1 MRMPAPSLTRIS
13 RQLPPTHSKPMRDFK
28 AVHRVVVKIGTNVL
42 RSEAGGIDTG
52 FIRTVADQVCALNK
66 DGKQIVIVSSG
77 AIGMGAGE
85 LGIGGRI
92 DSVKLRQACA
102 AVGQP
107 ILMNT
112 YKEAFARHNTS
123 VAQVLLTREVLDNRT
138 SYLNLRNAV
147 ESLLS
152 LGVVPVVN
160 ENDCV
165 STAEIGSTFGDNDR
179 LSALVASKVDAELLI
194 LLSDIDA
201 LYDSD
206 PRTTSGAHPIRTVPH
221 ITDEVLAAAGTAGS
235 RFGRGGMQSKLAA
248 ALVAENA
255 GCPMLL
261 AHGREPEV
269 LARLLSGEQI
279 GTVFLAKRRLGNR
292 ARWILNSEAQGRILV
307 DEGAIAAVR
316 RKNSLLPT
324 GIMRVEG
331 VFAAGAVVHL
341 NHCAKI
347 VSSMNS
353 TELTALAGKHS
364 SEIEKLLGAGRKE
377 FIARPEDMVFLDEE
391 P

>member
-1 MRMPAPSLTRIS
+1 
-13 RQLPPTHSKPMRDFK
+13 MRDFSS
-28 AVHRVVVKIGTNVL
+28 VQRVVVKIGTNVL
-42 RSEAGGIDTG
+42 RSDSGGIDTTY
-52 FIRTVADQVCALNK
+52 IRDIAEQVCTLVKA
-66 DGKQIVIVSSG
+66 GKQVVIVTSG
-77 AIGMGAGE
+77 AIGMGASE

-92 DSVKLRQACA
+92 EGVKLRQACA

-112 YKEAFARHNTS
+112 YKDAFSRHNTS

-138 SYLNLRNAV
+138 SYLNLRNAI
-147 ESLLS
+147 ETLLS

-165 STAEIGSTFGDNDR
+165 STAEIGTTFGDNDR
-179 LSALVASKVDAELLI
+179 LSALVASKVDAEVLI

-206 PRTTSGAHPIRTVPH
+206 PRTTSGALPIRTVPQ
-221 ITDEVLAAAGTAGS
+221 ISDEVLAAAGSAGS

-261 AHGREPEV
+261 AHGREPRV
-269 LARLLSGEQI
+269 LSRLLAGEEI

-292 ARWILNSEAQGRILV
+292 VRWILNSEPQGRITI
-307 DEGAIAAVR
+307 DDGALAAIR
-316 RKNSLLPT
+316 SKKSLLPT
-324 GIMRVEG
+324 GIVRVEG
-331 VFAAGAVVHL
+331 VFPAGAVVNL
-341 NHCAKI
+341 NDCGKI
-347 VSSMNS
+347 VTSMSSY
-353 TELTALAGKHS
+353 ELAALAGKHS
-364 SEIEKLLGAGRKE
+364 REIEKLLGGGRKE
-377 FIARPEDMVFLDEE
+377 FIARPEDMVFFDEE
-391 P
+391 SENTH